1 MLREALESIRRQ
13 TARAAI
19 ARVVVSEN
27 SLNAESEAVC
37 GQFSDLPI
45 LYVQQRPPVAPL
57 LHPRAVWQHVNTPA
71 VAILHDDD
79 WWAATHLRSSL
90 DALDAQESCAAVF
103 SSFFESY
110 GPKGT
115 PWLNQY
121 YYFAWVAAGADT
133 MQSLVYMDP
142 PAVMLACLINA
153 GLHYSTVVGRTEPLR
168 DALERNVSR
177 GNSFDN
183 DRTFPVFLS
192 THGPVG
198 YVLTPEVFVRNHLT
212 RFAWGAEYLKAGH
225 MKLAQAT
232 TRWLAQHYPNEVS
245 AAAARFNSTAR
256 ALDGSSADAFWNILR
271 TGTFEPQWSTLVT
284 ECGLE
289 LPAMRR
295 PRENALLPL
304 WAKEML
310 NGLCPPALNRWIH
323 VKYWEQM
330 MLLKK
335 KRANARTAPR

>member
-1 MLREALESIRRQ
+1 
-13 TARAAI
+13 
-19 ARVVVSEN
+19 
-27 SLNAESEAVC
+27 
-37 GQFSDLPI
+37 
-45 LYVQQRPPVAPL
+45 
-57 LHPRAVWQHVNTPA
+57 VNTPA